1 MNSQNIPNRERE
13 LMTPEEELI
22 LIVDDERDIRD
33 LLSLSLT
40 LIGFK
45 SQTAANAPSAIHLLS
60 QSKFSLILIDLH
72 LPQISGMELL
82 KVVRET
88 YPDVAVIIATGSDD
102 RKTAIQAMHIGAYDF
117 IVKPFDIE
125 ELAFSIRR
133 ALEKRHLALEV
144 ASYQQSLEEK
154 VIQRTKQLEIKHKEL
169 EGIILNVI
177 QSIVVMLEARDEY
190 TAHHSHRVANLAV
203 QLATKLGLEGKQL
216 SEVRLAALL
225 HDIGKI
231 GIRESILHK
240 TEPLTDKEMD
250 HIKTHPLIAEQIL
263 RPIKQLESII
273 PAIKHEH
280 EAYNGTG
287 YPDGLAGEEIPLI
300 ARIISVVDAYD
311 ALTSQRSFR
320 SALPHNIALQ
330 ILLDGA
336 GQIWDPQLVSIFKSL
351 VNH

>member
-1 MNSQNIPNRERE
+1 MNSQNIPNPERE
-13 LMTPEEELI
+13 FIRSEEELI
-22 LIVDDERDIRD
+22 LIVDDEADIRD

-45 SQTAANAPSAIHLLS
+45 SQLAANATEAIDLLS
-60 QSKFSLILIDLH
+60 QSKVSLMLIDLD

-82 KVVRET
+82 KFVCQA
-88 YPDVAVIIATGSDD
+88 YPDIAVIIATSSDD

-154 VIQRTKQLEIKHKEL
+154 VVLRTKELETKHKEL
-169 EGIILNVI
+169 EEVILNVI

-190 TAHHSHRVANLAV
+190 TAYHSQRVANLAV
-203 QLATKLGLEGKQL
+203 QLATEVGLEGKEL
-216 SEVRLAALL
+216 TEVRLAALL

-240 TEPLTDKEMD
+240 TEPLTDEEMD

-320 SALPHNIALQ
+320 EALPHNYALQ

-336 GQIWDPQLVSIFKSL
+336 GQIWDPELVSIFKNL
-351 VNH
+351 VKH